1 MRAVGIAGALMA
13 VGAGGR
19 GTVAAPPVDALPST
33 EELHQLFKDKQY
45 QPLLQK
51 LLRVLQLKG
60 DAAGRY
66 DKCELLLLKG
76 DTHLQLREQSLAT
89 AAIAEAGK
97 AIDDQKEAHKAAVP
111 RATAMPGK
119 RSH

>member
-13 VGAGGR
+13 MAAWAR

-76 DTHLQLREQSLAT
+76 DTHLQLREQSLST
-89 AAIAEAGK
+89 AAFAEAGK
-97 AIDDQKEAHKAAVP
+97 ASADQTDAHEAGVSGAAA
-111 RATAMPGK
+111 RL
-119 RSH
+119 